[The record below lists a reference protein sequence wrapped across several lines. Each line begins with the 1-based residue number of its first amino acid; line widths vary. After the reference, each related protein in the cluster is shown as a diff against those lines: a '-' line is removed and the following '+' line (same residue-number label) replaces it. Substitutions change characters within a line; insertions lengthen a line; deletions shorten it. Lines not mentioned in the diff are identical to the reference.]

1 MKLSRGTKITLLV
14 VLLLVI
20 DQVIKILVKTNMTL
34 GQSIHVFGN
43 WFQIYFVENNGMA
56 FGMQLG
62 EDGSVWA
69 TIGKLLLSLFR
80 VALVVVI
87 FLYIRKLLK
96 RPATPMGVLIGLSA
110 ILCGALGNIIDSLF
124 YGLIFSQSDI
134 DMVATMFPEHG
145 GYEKFLFGKVVDMFY
160 FPIIDTDLPAW
171 FPIWGG
177 EHIVFFRPIFN
188 FADACITVGA
198 FYLLIFHWRFFGKK
212 PAEAETK

>member
-20 DQVIKILVKTNMTL
+20 DQIIKILVKTNMTL

-62 EDGSVWA
+62 A
-69 TIGKLLLSLFR
+69 TVGKLLLSIFR

-96 RPATPMGVLIGLSA
+96 RPTTPWGVLIGLSA

-124 YGLIFSQSDI
+124 YGLIFSESTVTQ
-134 DMVATMFPEHG
+134 VASMFPDGG
-145 GYEKFLFGKVVDMFY
+145 GYAGFLFGKVVDMFY
-160 FPIIDTDLPAW
+160 FPIIDTDLPSW

-177 EHIVFFRPIFN
+177 KHIIFFRPIFN

-212 PAEAETK
+212 QEAASETE

>member
-20 DQVIKILVKTNMTL
+20 DQIIKILVKTNMTL

-62 EDGSVWA
+62 A
-69 TIGKLLLSLFR
+69 TVGKLLLSIFR

-96 RPATPMGVLIGLSA
+96 RPTTPWGVLIGLSA

-124 YGLIFSQSDI
+124 YGLIFSESTVTQ
-134 DMVATMFPEHG
+134 VASMFPDGG
-145 GYEKFLFGKVVDMFY
+145 GYAPFLFGKVVDMFY
-160 FPIIDTDLPAW
+160 FPIIDTDLPSW

-177 EHIVFFRPIFN
+177 KHIIFFRPIFN

-212 PAEAETK
+212 QEEESVTK

>member
-62 EDGSVWA
+62 A
-69 TIGKLLLSLFR
+69 TVGKLLLSIFR

-96 RPATPMGVLIGLSA
+96 RPTTPMGVLIGLSA

-124 YGLIFSQSDI
+124 YGLIFSESTLTQ
-134 DMVATMFPEHG
+134 VATMFPDG
-145 GYEKFLFGKVVDMFY
+145 GYAGFLFGKVVDMFY

-177 EHIVFFRPIFN
+177 KHVIFFRPIFN
-188 FADACITVGA
+188 FADSCITVGA

-212 PAEAETK
+212 PAEAEV

>member
-34 GQSIHVFGN
+34 GPSIHVLGN

-56 FGMQLG
+56 FGMQFG
-62 EDGSVWA
+62 A
-69 TIGKLLLSLFR
+69 TVGKLLLSVFR

-96 RPATPMGVLIGLSA
+96 RPTTPWGVLIGLSA

-124 YGLIFSQSDI
+124 YGLIFSESTLTQT
-134 DMVATMFPEHG
+134 ATMFPDGG
-145 GYEKFLFGKVVDMFY
+145 GYAGFLFGKVVDMFY

-177 EHIVFFRPIFN
+177 RHIIFFRPIFN
-188 FADACITVGA
+188 FADACITCGA
-198 FYLLIFHWRFFGKK
+198 IYLLIFHWRFFGKK
-212 PAEAETK
+212 QETASETE

>member
-20 DQVIKILVKTNMTL
+20 DQIIKILVKTNMTL

-56 FGMQLG
+56 FGMQFG
-62 EDGSVWA
+62 A
-69 TIGKLLLSLFR
+69 TVGKLLLSVFR

-96 RPATPMGVLIGLSA
+96 RPTTPWGVLIGLSA

-124 YGLIFSQSDI
+124 YGLIFSESTVTQ
-134 DMVATMFPEHG
+134 VASMFPDGG
-145 GYEKFLFGKVVDMFY
+145 GYAGFLFGKVVDMFY
-160 FPIIDTDLPAW
+160 FPIIDTDLPSW

-177 EHIVFFRPIFN
+177 KHIIFFRPIFN

-212 PAEAETK
+212 QEAASETE